1 MGLEIIG
8 RELNGL
14 ILFRPKVFEDERG
27 FFLESYRQDEFEKLG
42 LPTGFVQDNHSRSVF
57 GVLRGMHFQWDK
69 PMGKLIRVT
78 VGSAFVA
85 EVDIRPGSP
94 TFGQWF
100 GTEISADNKHIL
112 WVPPGFANGFCS
124 ISDTMEMQYKC
135 TAVWNKDAESA
146 ISYND
151 PDIGIQWPVAN
162 PVLSEK
168 DRNAQSLSEW
178 ISRHEAEAFRY

>member
-14 ILFRPKVFEDERG
+14 ILFKPKVFEDERG
-27 FFLESYRQDEFEKLG
+27 FFLESYRSDEFDKLG
-42 LPTGFVQDNHSRSVF
+42 LPTDFVQDNHSRSSY

-112 WVPPGFANGFCS
+112 WVPPGFANGFCCTTE
-124 ISDTMEMQYKC
+124 IVEMQYKC
-135 TAVWNKDAESA
+135 TAVWNKNAESG
-146 ISYND
+146 ILYND
-151 PDIGIQWPVAN
+151 PRIGIRWPIDK

-168 DRNAQSLSEW
+168 DKTAQTLSEW
-178 ISRHEAEAFRY
+178 VSRPEAEAFRF